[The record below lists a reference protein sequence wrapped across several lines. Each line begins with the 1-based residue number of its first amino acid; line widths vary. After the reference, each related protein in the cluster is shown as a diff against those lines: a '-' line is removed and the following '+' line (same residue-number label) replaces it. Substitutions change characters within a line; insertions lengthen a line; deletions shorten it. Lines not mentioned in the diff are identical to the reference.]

1 MAEATVVSSFS
12 SPKARLLKFL
22 AEQSRPVSAKEAAV
36 HLDSRTSSASE
47 FLERCAAQ
55 GLCARGE
62 NDRPRMYSLT
72 EAGRERLRL
81 LGVQLARPSSEENN
95 SRGGGEEDE
104 TIEETAGDVGRGAT
118 GEILREVRALRE
130 DVSDLSEMFAAA
142 RSSATATQSARR
154 GDPRPE
160 EADELIRRADTLSRE
175 ASEKTP
181 EKMRQM
187 VLREVDAL
195 RQAIAATQQSGVLAV
210 ILQKPKFQGFGSGKR
225 KRLER
230 RVFGADAIANRLRE
244 VSQSLGGAEKLSAAS
259 PAAEVATDPEKARE
273 QLLTRSRSAQ
283 KLFERAQQADAF
295 SESPELAANAEKV
308 AEFFAG
314 LVKRLETAAVPESK
328 PARRGRARE

>member
-1 MAEATVVSSFS
+1 MVEATVVSSFS

-22 AEQSRPVSAKEAAV
+22 AEQSSSVSAKEAAV

-47 FLERCAAQ
+47 LLERCSAQ
-55 GLCARGE
+55 GLCARSE

-72 EAGRERLRL
+72 DAGRERLRL
-81 LGVQLARPSSEENN
+81 LGVQPARPSSEENN

-104 TIEETAGDVGRGAT
+104 TIEETAGDVGRVAT

-142 RSSATATQSARR
+142 RSSATAPQSARR

-181 EKMRQM
+181 KK
-187 VLREVDAL
+187 LREMLLRDVDAL
-195 RQAIAATQQSGVLAV
+195 RQTVAAAQDSGVLEV
-210 ILQKPKFQGFGSGKR
+210 ILPKVKKRMLQGARRSRAEAVFAGGAVAA
-225 KRLER
+225 RLQEISER
-230 RVFGADAIANRLRE
+230 
-244 VSQSLGGAEKLSAAS
+244 LGGSEKLPAVSAG
-259 PAAEVATDPEKARE
+259 EVATDPEKARE

-295 SESPELAANAEKV
+295 SESPELAANAEKL

-314 LVKRLETAAVPESK
+314 LVKRLETASVPESK
-328 PARRGRARE
+328 SARKGGRANE